1 MSSDSGG
8 AGAVTRRPR
17 RALSAGY
24 VLRKLLSALVML
36 LFVTVINFFLFR
48 VLPGDPAK
56 AFAPRGR
63 NADPEALRELRD
75 RLGLNDNW
83 YTAFG
88 KYLRA
93 LAQGDFGV
101 SFSQHAKVIEVI
113 GERILPTILLSGT
126 ALVLAAG
133 LGVWLGA
140 RSGWRQGSRFDR
152 VSSSLAVTFYSMP
165 EWLLGLVLLVLLNKY
180 GIFPARGM
188 NDPRST
194 LPGAVDTLWHMVL
207 PVTVLTIVYVAEYSL
222 IMRSSML
229 DERRADYLTTARAKG
244 LRDDLVMRRHALP
257 NALLPSMT
265 LFFMSMGFVVAGA
278 ITVETVFSW
287 PGLGLLTY
295 DALRGPDIPL
305 LQGLFL
311 FFSAGVIIMN
321 LVADLLMPVLD
332 PRVRTA

>member
-1 MSSDSGG
+1 MSGDSDG
-8 AGAVTRRPR
+8 AGAATHRPR
-17 RALSAGY
+17 RALPPGY
-24 VLRKLLSALVML
+24 VLRKVLAAAVML
-36 LFVTVINFFLFR
+36 LFVTVVNFFLFR

-63 NADPEALRELRD
+63 NADPEALRELRE
-75 RLGLNDNW
+75 RLGLGDPW

-93 LAQGDFGV
+93 LAQGDLGV
-101 SFSQHAKVIEVI
+101 SFSQHAKVLDVI
-113 GERILPTILLSGT
+113 GERILPTVLLSGT

-140 RSGWRQGSRFDR
+140 RGGWRQGSRFDKI
-152 VSSSLAVTFYSMP
+152 SSSLAVTFYSVP

-180 GIFPARGM
+180 GVFPARGM

-194 LPGAVDTLWHMVL
+194 LPVVVDTLWHMVL

-311 FFSAGVIIMN
+311 FFSAGVILMN

>member
-1 MSSDSGG
+1 MSGVGDG
-8 AGAVTRRPR
+8 AGAATHRPR
-17 RALSAGY
+17 RTLSAGY
-24 VLRKLLSALVML
+24 VLRKLLSALAML
-36 LFVTVINFFLFR
+36 LFVTVVNFFLFR

-75 RLGLNDNW
+75 RLGLTDPW

-93 LAQGDFGV
+93 LLQGDLGV
-101 SFSQHAKVIEVI
+101 SFSQHAKVVDVI
-113 GERILPTILLSGT
+113 GERILPTVLLSGT

-133 LGVWLGA
+133 IGVWLGA
-140 RSGWRQGSRFDR
+140 RSGWRHGSRFDR
-152 VSSSLAVTFYSMP
+152 VASSLAVTFYSVP

-180 GIFPARGM
+180 GVFPARGM
-188 NDPRST
+188 SDPRTT
-194 LPGAVDTLWHMVL
+194 LPAVVDTLWHMVL
-207 PVTVLTIVYVAEYSL
+207 PVTVLTVVYVAEYSL

-229 DERRADYLTTARAKG
+229 DERRADYLATARAKG

-265 LFFMSMGFVVAGA
+265 LFFLSMGFVVAGA

-287 PGLGLLTY
+287 PGLGLLTF

-311 FFSAGVIIMN
+311 FFSAGVIVMN

-332 PRVRTA
+332 PRVRAS